1 MKPKTALIT
10 GASRGIGRAIALKFA
25 QNGYNLIINCI
36 HNKDKLALV
45 KQEVLSLQRSYLYAA
60 EKPVLSSFASPLF
73 CFEVICDTGDFL
85 ECNNSFLNLFNQL
98 KGLELTVDVLVN
110 NAGISYIGLLQDM
123 SYEDW
128 KRVIDTNLGSVFN
141 MSKLVL
147 PLMLKSNHGKIINIS
162 SVWGSAGAS
171 CEAAYSASKGG
182 INALT
187 KALAK
192 ELAPNNIQVNCIA
205 CGAIATDMNTNLEP
219 EAIALLKEEIP
230 AGRLGKPE
238 EIADMVFYLADKDT
252 YTNGAVIT
260 VDGGWI

>member
-1 MKPKTALIT
+1 M
-10 GASRGIGRAIALKFA
+10 
-25 QNGYNLIINCI
+25 
-36 HNKDKLALV
+36 
-45 KQEVLSLQRSYLYAA
+45 QRSYLYAA